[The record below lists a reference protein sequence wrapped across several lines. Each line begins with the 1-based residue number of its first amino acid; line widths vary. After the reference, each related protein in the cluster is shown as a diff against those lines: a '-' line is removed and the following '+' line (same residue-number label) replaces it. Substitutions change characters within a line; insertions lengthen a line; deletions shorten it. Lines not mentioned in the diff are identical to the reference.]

1 MYVFVGKCFSDDC
14 RLEMPNTIAEK
25 IKRRIKRHGRRWVF
39 CSGDFLDIGTRAT
52 VSKVLSQ
59 LVKEGMIRRV
69 DRGIYDFPEH
79 SELFGTLSPSTDGI
93 VRLLIAPGEMLLP
106 SGATAANLL
115 GLSDQVPLK
124 LVYYTNGRSRI
135 RTVGGRTIG
144 FKHARVPIM
153 EQLSEKVNLVLQ
165 ALYWIGKRN
174 IDDRRVRCCRKILS
188 DDDIQNIYA
197 VKGQL
202 PGWLADAIYR
212 IECAEL
218 PAASSTSPESPE

>member
-1 MYVFVGKCFSDDC
+1 MSI
-14 RLEMPNTIAEK
+14 TITEK
-25 IKRRIKRHGRRWVF
+25 IKRRIRRYGRRWVF
-39 CSGDFLDIGTRAT
+39 CSGDFLDIGPRAT
-52 VSKVLSQ
+52 VNKALSQ

-93 VRLLIAPGEMLLP
+93 VRLLIAPGEILLP

-124 LVYYTNGRSRI
+124 LVYYTNGRSRT

-165 ALYWIGKRN
+165 ALYWIGKGN
-174 IDDRRVRCCRKILS
+174 IDDRIVRRCVKILT
-188 DDDIQNIYA
+188 DADIQSIYT
-197 VKGQL
+197 VIGQL
-202 PGWLADAIYR
+202 PGWLADTIHR
-212 IECAEL
+212 IEHAKK
-218 PAASSTSPESPE
+218 